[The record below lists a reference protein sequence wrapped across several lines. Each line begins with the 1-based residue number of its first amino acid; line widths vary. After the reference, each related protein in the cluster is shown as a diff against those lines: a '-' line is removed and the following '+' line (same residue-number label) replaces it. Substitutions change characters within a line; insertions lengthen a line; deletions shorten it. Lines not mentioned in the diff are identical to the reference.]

1 MNGLKRYIRPGLVVS
16 AIGHLGTLI
25 VGLFLVSANPS
36 QAPRPEAMV
45 VEVVTSDE
53 MPRFEGTPSTL
64 RSSGSETP
72 SPANGKN
79 SLTQAPPPQSRPQP
93 QQETQQHPNP
103 PRRAQEAPAPRPP
116 APEATQAE
124 LVRAEKTEPE
134 KQKQS
139 SEQQPASPPTEQ
151 TPEQPNIAQAV
162 AQYVALGG
170 PLGGGFAAPPVDTN
184 VPGDDWTA
192 AFRERVGACSKQP
205 EGVEPSDK
213 VIIKIRVSF
222 NRDGT
227 VASPP
232 RLLVPAPSAKQQA
245 MMESAAD
252 ALERCQ
258 PFTMLP
264 PEKYKQ
270 WKTMVFYVTPLF
282 SPW

>member
-16 AIGHLGTLI
+16 AIGHLGALV
-25 VGLFLVSANPS
+25 VGLLAVSANPF
-36 QAPRPEAMV
+36 QVPRPEAMV
-45 VEVVTSDE
+45 VEVVTPDE
-53 MPRFEGTPSTL
+53 IPRFEGTPSTL

-72 SPANGKN
+72 SPANGKGPV
-79 SLTQAPPPQSRPQP
+79 TQAPPPQSRPQP

-116 APEATQAE
+116 APEAIQAE

-184 VPGDDWTA
+184 VPGDDWTVP
-192 AFRERVGACSKQP
+192 FRERVGACSKRP